1 MLNNKVTTETNHAA
15 PAISPDLLAELKKQ
29 DMQQAVVERFRTHAE
44 APVPRTAAR
53 HKGFRSSAWR
63 SADDEC

>member
-1 MLNNKVTTETNHAA
+1 MLNNKVTTEADQAA

-29 DMQQAVVERFRTHAE
+29 DMQQAVVERFRRSFVKPEHH
-44 APVPRTAAR
+44 TAAR
-53 HKGFRSSAWR
+53 HGDHTAAWR